1 MSDEFSAEAFRSSR
15 AKRLEE
21 ERRLA
26 DEAAAADPEL
36 AAIRAQTARSQQDTL
51 DSSRAALRQL
61 KDTVEVGETTK
72 GKLMQQGEQLDRI
85 EKTAERADDNA
96 QQSYESARDLH
107 KHKGILPFSVK
118 QWFTGK
124 KKRKED
130 QELEERQQALDQQL
144 LESRA
149 ATSSGARPTTGS
161 VPPTAAALSQQR
173 QYADDKEREIDEN
186 LDEMSSHLA
195 ILRGQAQDMNS
206 ELDRQNVSIKRT
218 EATVEH
224 TDYTLNSANR
234 KIKEFL

>member
-1 MSDEFSAEAFRSSR
+1 MEDDFSAEAFRKSR
-15 AKRLEE
+15 AKRLEQERLQAE
-21 ERRLA
+21 EA
-26 DEAAAADPEL
+26 SAADPEL

-51 DSSRAALRQL
+51 ESSRHAVRQL
-61 KDTVEVGETTK
+61 KDTVEVGEATRS
-72 GKLMQQGEQLDRI
+72 KLLQQGEQLDRI

-107 KHKGILPFSVK
+107 KHKGVLPFSVK
-118 QWFTGK
+118 QWFTGSK
-124 KKRKED
+124 KKKED
-130 QELEERQQALDQQL
+130 KELEARQRGLDQQL
-144 LESRA
+144 IDSQTSRN
-149 ATSSGARPTTGS
+149 PTHPQQPQQPAQ
-161 VPPTAAALSQQR
+161 VLPQR

-206 ELDRQNVSIKRT
+206 ELERQNVSIKRT

>member
-1 MSDEFSAEAFRSSR
+1 MDDEFSAEAFRRSR

-51 DSSRAALRQL
+51 ESSRAAVRQL

-72 GKLMQQGEQLDRI
+72 SKLMQQGEQLDRI

-130 QELEERQQALDQQL
+130 KELEERQQQLDQQL
-144 LESRA
+144 LQQQSQTNAGPNDRQ
-149 ATSSGARPTTGS
+149 TTGS
-161 VPPTAAALSQQR
+161 APLERR
-173 QYADDKEREIDEN
+173 QYTDDKEREIDEN

-195 ILRGQAQDMNS
+195 ILKGQARDMNS
-206 ELDRQNVSIKRT
+206 ELERQNVSIKRT
-218 EATVEH
+218 DATVEH